1 MACMLPSFRQRRNWM
16 ALDVRER
23 RSSFAS
29 SCGLAFAV
37 SSPSHPRPV
46 PMLSSSS
53 ISFLKRLLDAPAP
66 SGYET
71 AAARTWRTEAETFAD
86 NVSADVAGNSIAEVN
101 PGGSPTIMLD
111 GHIDEIGVIVQYIDD
126 DGYVYIAPI
135 GGWDPQVLVGQRIR
149 FLGPQG
155 DVIGVVGEKPI
166 HLMKSEDREH
176 ASKFADLWVDIGALK
191 RGDAEARLSIGDP
204 GVIDSQ
210 AHDFPNGRLVSRSI
224 DDRIGAFIVLEAL
237 RRYAA
242 KPGAAHVVAAATT
255 QEEIAW
261 HGGGALV
268 CAHGVNPQIAIVV
281 DVTFATDH
289 PNIEKKEIGEHRMG
303 GGPIIARGSLISP
316 VVHGLLRDT
325 ARRLEMV
332 HAIHAV
338 GRDTSTNADAIHIAR
353 EGVATGLVSIPNR
366 YMHSPNEMVDL
377 KDVDDAATLIAE
389 FCRTVTAKTDLTAR

>member
-1 MACMLPSFRQRRNWM
+1 ML
-16 ALDVRER
+16 
-23 RSSFAS
+23 
-29 SCGLAFAV
+29 
-37 SSPSHPRPV
+37 SPSAV
-46 PMLSSSS
+46 
-53 ISFLKRLLDAPAP
+53 SFLKRLLDAPAP
-66 SGYET
+66 SGFE
-71 AAARTWRTEAETFAD
+71 AVAARAWRAEAETFAD
-86 NVSADVAGNSIAEVN
+86 KVSSDVAGNSIAEVT

-149 FLGPQG
+149 FLGNAG
-155 DVIGVVGEKPI
+155 DVIGVVGKKPI

-176 ASKFADLWVDIGALK
+176 ASKFSDLWVDIGAAK
-191 RGDAEARLSIGDP
+191 RAEAESRLSIGDP
-204 GVIDSQ
+204 GVIDSRS
-210 AHDFPNGRLVSRSI
+210 HDFPNDRIVSRSI

-237 RRYAA
+237 RRYAE
-242 KPGAAHVVAAATT
+242 KPGAARVVAAATT

-268 CAHGVNPQIAIVV
+268 CAHSVNPQIAIVV

-289 PNIEKKEIGEHRMG
+289 PNIEKKEIGEHKMG
-303 GGPIIARGSLISP
+303 GGPIISRGALISP
-316 VVHGLLRDT
+316 VVHTMLRD
-325 ARRLEMV
+325 AAKKLEMP
-332 HAIHAV
+332 HAVHAV

-377 KDVDDAATLIAE
+377 KDVDAAAALLAE
-389 FCRTVTAKTDLTAR
+389 FCRSVTAKTDLTAR